1 MVSGGLTE
9 IDSSGIV
16 DIKGTTVNIDGST
29 AVKITGAL
37 IYLN

>member
-1 MVSGGLTE
+1 MITSDGVM
-9 IDSSGIV
+9 
-16 DIKGTTVNIDGST
+16 DIAGTTVNIDGSA